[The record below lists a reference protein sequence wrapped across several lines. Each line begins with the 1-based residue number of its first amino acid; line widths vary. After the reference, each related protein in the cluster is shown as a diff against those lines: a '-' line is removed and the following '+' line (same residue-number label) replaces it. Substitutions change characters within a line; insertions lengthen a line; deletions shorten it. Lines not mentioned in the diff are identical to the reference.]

1 MPHIKNALIRY
12 RIIDRMLRNKYKP
25 YPSKQQLRE
34 ACEEE
39 LFGSQGSNICD
50 STIEKDMFAMKMEH
64 DAPIKFSKRNGGY
77 YYEDPDF
84 SINDIPLSEDEL
96 SSIRFAVNTLQQ
108 FREVPF
114 FQQFGNAIDKIVDR
128 VAIGDN
134 QDSEINRFIEFESA
148 VSVGGN
154 EYLPLFLEAI
164 RARKKVFFTY
174 ASFIKGIEK
183 PRKVSPLYLKEYRN
197 RWYLISFDSTKNDI
211 ITYALDRVQEPMLT
225 EDEATLPNDFSPSTY
240 FQDTIGITAYKGK
253 TEKIRIKTNK
263 IAAKYIASQ
272 PFHKSQKQVSEGTE
286 GSIFE
291 LNILISEEFIRII
304 LGYGGEIEILEPQ
317 NLKKTIADRVKQME
331 RIYLKE

>member
-25 YPSKQQLRE
+25 YPSKQNLRE

-64 DAPIKFSKRNGGY
+64 DAPIKFSKKHGGY
-77 YYEDPDF
+77 YYEDPNF

-128 VAIGDN
+128 VAVGDN
-134 QDSEINRFIEFESA
+134 QNSEINQFIEFESA
-148 VSVGGN
+148 ISVGGN
-154 EYLPLFLEAI
+154 EFLPLFLEAI
-164 RARKKVFFTY
+164 RIKKKVFFTY
-174 ASFIKGIEK
+174 ASFIKGVEK
-183 PRKVSPLYLKEYRN
+183 PRKVSPLFLKEYRN
-197 RWYLISFDSTKNDI
+197 RWYLISFDTMKNDI
-211 ITYALDRVQEPMLT
+211 ITYALDRVQDPLIT
-225 EDEATLPNDFSPSTY
+225 EDEATFPEDFSPILY
-240 FQDTIGITAYKGK
+240 FQDTVGITAYKGK
-253 TEKIRIKTNK
+253 TEKIIIRANK

-272 PFHKSQKQVSEGTE
+272 PFHASQKIISEGTE
-286 GSIFE
+286 ESVFE

-304 LGYGGEIEILEPQ
+304 LGYGGEIEVLEPA
-317 NLKKTIADRVKQME
+317 NLRETLTIRVKQMAG
-331 RIYLKE
+331 IYSV

>member
-1 MPHIKNALIRY
+1 MPQIKNALIRY

-64 DAPIKFSKRNGGY
+64 DAPIKFSKRHGGY
-77 YYEDPDF
+77 YYEDADF

-96 SSIRFAVNTLQQ
+96 SSIRFAANTLQQ

-114 FQQFGNAIDKIVDR
+114 FRQFGNAIDKIVDR

-134 QDSEINRFIEFESA
+134 EDSEISQFIEFESA
-148 VSVGGN
+148 ISVGGN

-164 RARKKVFFTY
+164 RTRKKVFFTY
-174 ASFIKGIEK
+174 ASFIKGVEK
-183 PRKVSPLYLKEYRN
+183 PRKVSPLFLKEYRN
-197 RWYLISFDSTKNDI
+197 RWYLISFDSAKNDI
-211 ITYALDRVQEPMLT
+211 ITYALDRIQDPMIT
-225 EDEATLPNDFSPSTY
+225 EDEAILPKDFSPSSY
-240 FQDTIGITAYKGK
+240 FQDTVGITAYKGK
-253 TEKIRIKTNK
+253 TETIKIKANK

-272 PFHKSQKQVSEGTE
+272 PFHRSQKLISERTE
-286 GSIFE
+286 ESVFE
-291 LNILISEEFIRII
+291 LNVLISEEFIRSV
-304 LGYGGEIEILEPQ
+304 LGYGGEIEIIEPQ
-317 NLKKTIADRVKQME
+317 NLRETIAKRVKQMSL
-331 RIYLKE
+331 IYSKR

>member
-1 MPHIKNALIRY
+1 MPQIKNALIRY

-64 DAPIKFSKRNGGY
+64 DAPIKFSKRHGGY
-77 YYEDPDF
+77 YYEDADF

-114 FQQFGNAIDKIVDR
+114 FRQFGNAIDKIVDR

-134 QDSEINRFIEFESA
+134 EDSEISQFIEFESA
-148 VSVGGN
+148 ISVGGN

-164 RARKKVFFTY
+164 RTRKKVFFTY
-174 ASFIKGIEK
+174 ASFIKGVEK
-183 PRKVSPLYLKEYRN
+183 PRKVSPLFLKEYRN
-197 RWYLISFDSTKNDI
+197 RWYLISFDLAKNDI
-211 ITYALDRVQEPMLT
+211 ITYALDRIQDPMIT
-225 EDEATLPNDFSPSTY
+225 EDEAILPKDFSPSSY
-240 FQDTIGITAYKGK
+240 FQDTVGITAYKGK
-253 TEKIRIKTNK
+253 TETIKIKANK

-272 PFHKSQKQVSEGTE
+272 PFHRSQKLISERTE
-286 GSIFE
+286 ESVFE
-291 LNILISEEFIRII
+291 LNVLISEEFIRSI
-304 LGYGGEIEILEPQ
+304 LGYGGEIEIIEPQ
-317 NLKKTIADRVKQME
+317 NLRETIAKRVKQMSL
-331 RIYLKE
+331 IYSKR